1 MKNDLFKEKYKDIK
15 KALYIIDMN
24 NGFVNFGPMANQ
36 KYNEIVPYQ
45 LKMIDKFRREN
56 QLVNFILEGHRE
68 DATEFNLYLKH
79 CIMGTDEASLIPEF
93 LGEQNKD
100 RTEIYYKNSING
112 MLNHKLQDD
121 IKQLKNLKEIV
132 IEGVCADL
140 CVMDFARTYSRYLDE
155 INKEAKIFVVEN
167 AIDTFDAPNHNRVE
181 WLEIARK
188 VMEQAGIIIVPDIE
202 ALERKEKEL
211 KLILK

>member
-1 MKNDLFKEKYKDIK
+1 MKNDLFKEKYEDIK

-36 KYNEIVPYQ
+36 EYNKIVPYQ

-56 QLVNFILEGHRE
+56 QLVNFILEGHKE
-68 DATEFNLYLKH
+68 DATEFNLYPKH

-93 LGEQNKD
+93 IDEQNKD
-100 RTEIYYKNSING
+100 RTEVYYKNSING

-121 IKQLKNLKEIV
+121 IKKLKNLKEIV

-202 ALERKEKEL
+202 DLERKEKEL
-211 KLILK
+211 KLTLK

>member
-1 MKNDLFKEKYKDIK
+1 MKNYLFKEKYEDIK

-24 NGFVNFGPMANQ
+24 NGFVNFGSMANQ
-36 KYNEIVPYQ
+36 EYKKIVPYQ
-45 LKMIDKFRREN
+45 LKMIDKFRREK
-56 QLVNFILEGHRE
+56 QLVNFILEGHKE
-68 DATEFNLYLKH
+68 DATEFNLYPKH
-79 CIMGTDEASLIPEF
+79 CIMGTDEASLIPE
-93 LGEQNKD
+93 LIGEQNKD
-100 RTEIYYKNSING
+100 RTEVYYKNSING
-112 MLNHKLQDD
+112 MLNPKLQDD
-121 IKQLKNLKEIV
+121 IKKLKNLKEIV

-202 ALERKEKEL
+202 DLERKEKEL
-211 KLILK
+211 KLTLK

>member
-1 MKNDLFKEKYKDIK
+1 MKNDLFKEKYEDIK

-36 KYNEIVPYQ
+36 EYKKIVPYQ
-45 LKMIDKFRREN
+45 LKMIDKFRREK
-56 QLVNFILEGHRE
+56 QLVNFILEGHKE
-68 DATEFNLYLKH
+68 DATEFNLYPKH
-79 CIMGTDEASLIPEF
+79 CIMGTDETSLILE
-93 LGEQNKD
+93 LIGEQNKD
-100 RTEIYYKNSING
+100 RTEVYYKNSING

-121 IKQLKNLKEIV
+121 IKKLKNLKEIV

-167 AIDTFDAPNHNRVE
+167 AIDTFDVPNHNRVE

-202 ALERKEKEL
+202 DLERKEKEL
-211 KLILK
+211 KLTLK

>member
-1 MKNDLFKEKYKDIK
+1 MKNDLFKEKYEDIK

-24 NGFVNFGPMANQ
+24 NGFVNFGPMSNQ
-36 KYNEIVPYQ
+36 EYKKIVPYQ
-45 LKMIDKFRREN
+45 LKMIDKFRMEN
-56 QLVNFILEGHRE
+56 QLVNFILEGHKE
-68 DATEFNLYLKH
+68 DATEFNLYPKH
-79 CIMGTDEASLIPEF
+79 CIMGTDVASLIPE
-93 LGEQNKD
+93 LIGEQNKD
-100 RTEIYYKNSING
+100 RTEVYYKNSING

-121 IKQLKNLKEIV
+121 IKKLKNLKEIV

-202 ALERKEKEL
+202 DLERKEKEL
-211 KLILK
+211 KLTLK